1 MAHPVSRSDLF
12 AGFLAAALMVVASPA
27 LAKKK
32 APPVVDVPEGEASGE
47 GGLPKSGKSESGPQ
61 AGDQERPKPILEE
74 DAAGPESDEKG
85 NVNFVGNRA
94 GKGKIIV
101 NAPAKEKAKVY
112 LEGRY
117 FGTAPRT
124 INGVPPGDYIVEITF
139 PNGKSVTRPVAVS
152 GDEESVIEMGGAAD
166 IVAPAEKPMAA
177 EKVEKRLGLAK
188 MVGIGALGL
197 LVVGGGF
204 GIWEY
209 TVQKDYDKKAGAGVN
224 GTADQQALD
233 DMASKGDKLALVAN
247 ICFVGAAVGLIAA
260 GVIGYPAWKARG
272 KSGGTESP
280 DVAPPLPV
288 SFLLSPGRTLGS
300 VNAGMVYQF

>member
-1 MAHPVSRSDLF
+1 MAI
-12 AGFLAAALMVVASPA
+12 ASPA
-27 LAKKK
+27 LAKKR
-32 APPVVDVPEGEASGE
+32 PPVVDVPEGEINGE
-47 GGLPKSGKSESGPQ
+47 GGLPKSGRSESAPQ

-94 GKGKIIV
+94 GK
-101 NAPAKEKAKVY
+101 VY

-124 INGVPPGDYIVEITF
+124 INGVPPGDYIVEITY

-166 IVAPAEKPMAA
+166 IVAPAEKAMAP

-197 LVVGGGF
+197 LVVGGGL

-209 TVQKDYDKKAGAGVN
+209 TVQKDYDKKAAAGVN

-233 DMASKGDKLALVAN
+233 DMASKGDKLALAAN

-272 KSGGTESP
+272 KSTGRTESP
-280 DVAPPLPV
+280 DAPPPV